1 MKNRRWPYL
10 LLALLFSITVA
21 YQARFSAETVRD
33 LSDPASQAEAPF
45 FVSRTGFRVRG
56 VRPEAHEAGLR
67 DGDTMVA
74 VDGKPFR
81 GFSSLAVPVAAH
93 RPGDGLVVRVQRG
106 EQEIDLTV
114 RLVPDT
120 GGRLQGIGGAAFSL
134 WRGVAMPWFCLLA
147 GFWVALARPRDLRAW
162 LVLALMLS
170 YAHLARSP
178 NLMAWEDGLRPLAVG
193 VHEFWNSTWA
203 LWILLFGL
211 YFPETFAWERRHRWA
226 KWIVILPFCV
236 LAILNAASAVAA
248 SEDHRLAR
256 IIESFMQPYRRVLFS
271 VNVVPIT
278 LFLASLGV
286 RWITERKPDSR
297 RRLTLLLAGSIAGM
311 GPMMALM
318 IRGLIYGRSPAA
330 RVDPGFLL
338 LALAMQFL
346 FPVTLAY
353 VIAVQRAMDIRVVL
367 RQSVQYAL
375 AKRGLWLARVALG
388 VLIIWW
394 AISLTGREGLNTFE
408 TLALG
413 GVATAAVIAT
423 QRASERAAGLIDRR
437 FFRESYNA
445 EQILA
450 ELADEVRTMIDE
462 RRVVETVARRI
473 GESLHAPRVS
483 VLLSSDP
490 AVAGASGV
498 TGHLRQTRR
507 SAYVYPD
514 DPASWVHGLGDEDRR
529 LLGDLGAQLLVPLA
543 VKDRLMGFISLGPK
557 RSEEPYSRTDLRLLE
572 TVAAQAALALEN
584 SQLAAAVAADAV
596 HRERLSRELEIA
608 REVQQRLLPQTLPE
622 IAGLDYAG
630 ICRPALGVG
639 GDYYDF
645 LALPDGNLGIAV
657 GDVSGKGVP
666 AALLMA
672 SLQASLR
679 GQAILGSTDLA
690 TLMSNLNRLICDAT
704 QDNRF
709 ATFFYGQYEP
719 RTRRLTYVNAGH
731 DPPMLFRGA
740 EVIRLET
747 GGMIVGWLPD
757 AVYTQQT
764 LELEPGDL
772 LVAFTD
778 GISEA
783 QNADQQEWG
792 EQRLMEVAARARD
805 LPAEDLLRHIL
816 AEADA
821 FVAGAPQY
829 DDMTLVAARIRPA
842 SNVRSLTVAAQ
853 LRS

>member
-1 MKNRRWPYL
+1 MNRRRSPYL
-10 LLALLFSITVA
+10 LLALLFSISVA
-21 YQARFSAETVRD
+21 YQARFTAEAVRD
-33 LSDPASQAEAPF
+33 LRDPASQAEAPF
-45 FVSRTGFRVRG
+45 FVSRAGLRIRG
-56 VRPEAHEAGLR
+56 VRPEAREAGLR
-67 DGDTMVA
+67 DGDTLVA

-81 GFSSLAVPVAAH
+81 GFSSLAVPVAAR
-93 RPGDGLVVRVQRG
+93 RPGDALGLRVRRG
-106 EQEIDLTV
+106 DQEIDLKV
-114 RLVPDT
+114 RLAPDT
-120 GGRLQGIGGAAFSL
+120 GGRLPGLRGAAFNL
-134 WRGVAMPWFCLLA
+134 WMGVAMPWFCLLA
-147 GFWVALARPRDLRAW
+147 GFWVALARPRDFRAW

-170 YAHLARSP
+170 YVHLVRRSP
-178 NLMAWEDGLRPLAVG
+178 NLMAWEGGLRPLAVG
-193 VHEFWNSTWA
+193 VHAFWNSTWA

-226 KWIVILPFCV
+226 KWMVILPFCV
-236 LAILNAASAVAA
+236 LAVLDAAGAVAF
-248 SEDHRLAR
+248 SEGQRLAQT
-256 IIESFMQPYRRVLFS
+256 IDSFMQPYRRALFA
-271 VNVVPIT
+271 VDVIPIT

-286 RWITERKPDSR
+286 RWSTERKPDSR

-330 RVDPGFLL
+330 RVDPGFLF

-346 FPVTLAY
+346 FPVTLVY
-353 VIAVQRAMDIRVVL
+353 IIAVQRAMDIRVVL

-375 AKRGLWLARVALG
+375 AKRGLWVARAALG

-394 AISLTGREGLNTFE
+394 ALWLTGREGGLNALE

-413 GVATAAVIAT
+413 GVATAAVFAT
-423 QRASERAAGLIDRR
+423 QRASQGAARLIDRR

-450 ELADEVRTMIDE
+450 DLADELRTMIDE
-462 RRVVETVARRI
+462 RRVVDTVARRI

-483 VLLSSDP
+483 VLLNSDP
-490 AVAGASGV
+490 AVAGAAGV
-498 TGHLRQTRR
+498 AGHLRRTRR

-514 DPASWVHGLGDEDRR
+514 DPGSWVHPLGDADRR
-529 LLGDLGAQLLVPLA
+529 LLADLGAQLLVPLA
-543 VKDRLMGFISLGPK
+543 VKNRLIGFIGLGQK
-557 RSEEPYSRTDLRLLE
+557 LSEAPYSRTDLRLLE

-584 SQLAAAVAADAV
+584 SRLAAAVATEAV
-596 HRERLSRELEIA
+596 ERERLSRELEIA
-608 REVQQRLLPQTLPE
+608 REVQQRLLPQTLPVIE
-622 IAGLDYAG
+622 GLDYAG
-630 ICRPALGVG
+630 ICRAALGVG

-645 LALPDGNLGIAV
+645 LALPDGNLGLAI

-679 GQAILGSTDLA
+679 GLAISGSADLA
-690 TLMSNLNRLICDAT
+690 ALMSNLNRLICDAT
-704 QDNRF
+704 EDHRF

-747 GGMIVGWLPD
+747 GGMIVGWLPS

-778 GISEA
+778 GVSEA
-783 QNADQQEWG
+783 QNADRQEWG
-792 EQRLMEVAARARD
+792 ERRLIDAVSRARG
-805 LPAEDLLRHIL
+805 LPAGDLLRHIL
-816 AEADA
+816 AAADA
-821 FVAGAPQY
+821 FAAGAPQF
-829 DDMTLVAARIRPA
+829 DDMTLVAAR
-842 SNVRSLTVAAQ
+842 VRQPVMSAP
-853 LRS
+853 